1 MTTMKD
7 RIQSDLHDAIR
18 ARDEVRKVALRMLTA
33 AIRNAE
39 IEARHELDDTGVL
52 AVVQKQAKQRRES
65 ITEFRRGGREDLVA
79 KEEGELAWLEGYL
92 PRQAP
97 REEIEAAARRVVAG
111 TGASGPCDIG
121 KVMPVLMQEFAGRTD
136 GRIVSE
142 IVREL
147 LAGQ

>member
-39 IEARHELDDTGVL
+39 I
-52 AVVQKQAKQRRES
+52 
-65 ITEFRRGGREDLVA
+65 VA

-111 TGASGPCDIG
+111 TGASGPRDIG